1 MTATRAQTVAL
12 RTALIDL
19 LGGDAVVE
27 GDAALPYLH
36 DETRLQGLVGRADAV
51 VAPRSADDVARL
63 VAWCYAQGVALV
75 PRGGGTGLAGGAVPI
90 DGGVVCSVE
99 RLNRVLSFEPEFWRI
114 QVEAGVTT
122 GKVHT
127 LARENGLFY
136 PPDPGASEQSQVG
149 GNIACN
155 AAGPH
160 CFKYGVTGAWV
171 TGLSVVVGGGRA
183 LELGGPL
190 RKDVA
195 GYNLKSL
202 FVGSEG
208 TLGII
213 TSAWLRLIPAPE
225 ARRTMVAGY
234 PDVHSGVQSVL
245 RAIASGTDPATLE
258 YLDPGS
264 VAAARAA
271 FPGHLP
277 GAVTFLVV
285 TEVDGAEAAMPGM
298 EAGMREA
305 LAPGALT
312 MVTYTS
318 RKEQEDLA
326 RWRGGLLY
334 AVSAER
340 GGKMSE
346 DIAVPVER
354 LEEAIEMTLAAAR
367 AVGLPGCSFG
377 HAGDGN
383 LHSTFMI
390 DPTDPAQLAAAER
403 GMEMVFSGALALGG
417 TVSGEHGLGW
427 LKRGQFAR
435 QFRGADAELQSQ
447 LKQLFDPRNLLNP
460 GKKVPAYRA
469 GEITSTSLPS
479 GSST

>member
-1 MTATRAQTVAL
+1 
-12 RTALIDL
+12 
-19 LGGDAVVE
+19 
-27 GDAALPYLH
+27 
-36 DETRLQGLVGRADAV
+36 
-51 VAPRSADDVARL
+51 
-63 VAWCYAQGVALV
+63 
-75 PRGGGTGLAGGAVPI
+75 
-90 DGGVVCSVE
+90 
-99 RLNRVLSFEPEFWRI
+99 SFQPEFWRLH
-114 QVEAGVTT
+114 VEAGVTT
-122 GKVHT
+122 ARVHQV
-127 LARENGLFY
+127 ARGSGLFY
-136 PPDPGASEQSQVG
+136 PPDPGASEQSQIG

-171 TGLSVVVGGGRA
+171 TGLSVVVGGGRI
-183 LELGGPL
+183 LELGGRL

-202 FVGSEG
+202 VVGSEG

-225 ARRTMVAGY
+225 SRRTLVAGY
-234 PDVHSGVQSVL
+234 PDVHSGVGAIL
-245 RAIASGTDPATLE
+245 RALASGTDPATLE

-271 FPGHLP
+271 FPGTLP
-277 GAVTFLVV
+277 GPVTFLVI

-298 EAGMREA
+298 EAEMREA
-305 LAPGALT
+305 LAPGALSVAT
-312 MVTYTS
+312 FTA
-318 RKEQEDLA
+318 RRQQEDLA

-334 AVSAER
+334 AVAAQR
-340 GGKMSE
+340 GGKVSE
-346 DIAVPVER
+346 DIAVPVDR

-367 AVGLPGCSFG
+367 EVGLPGCSVG

-390 DPTDPAQLAAAER
+390 DSTDPAQLAAAER
-403 GMEMVFSGALALGG
+403 GIELVFAGALALGG

-427 LKRGQFAR
+427 LKRAQFGL
-435 QFRGADAELQSQ
+435 QFRGPDAELQSQ
-447 LKQLFDPRNLLNP
+447 LKRLFDPLDLLNP
-460 GKKVPAYRA
+460 GKKVPADYVGA
-469 GEITSTSLPS
+469 MTSSSFPS